1 MINWKIPAGFAAFGA
16 LVSLLAGIIGGNPL
30 GVIVLRLVLSAVVCA
45 GLGLIVN
52 VILKKYLPEL
62 SATPASVE
70 VETGGEVDIVID
82 EDIPV
87 EVEALVQEEAG
98 PEGERTEEEAELILD
113 GEGMDGEGM
122 DGKGM
127 DGEGMDEEG
136 MDGEGMDGEGMDEEG
151 MDGESAEVKVLPEE
165 VETLES
171 SNEQT
176 LDSTAVPLSPV
187 TDFEDLDTLPD
198 IDQFNPAAEES
209 PTTSKKSR
217 MNAQVEKVVKD
228 QDPEN
233 LARAVRTFMKK
244 DQ

>member
-1 MINWKIPAGFAAFGA
+1 
-16 LVSLLAGIIGGNPL
+16 
-30 GVIVLRLVLSAVVCA
+30 
-45 GLGLIVN
+45 
-52 VILKKYLPEL
+52 LKKYLPEL

-70 VETGGEVDIVID
+70 VETGEEVDIVID

-113 GEGMDGEGM
+113 GEGL
-122 DGKGM
+122 
-127 DGEGMDEEG
+127 
-136 MDGEGMDGEGMDEEG
+136 
-151 MDGESAEVKVLPEE
+151 DGESAEVKVLPEK
-165 VETLES
+165 VEALEPS
-171 SNEQT
+171 DEQT

>member
-70 VETGGEVDIVID
+70 VETGEEVDIVID

-113 GEGMDGEGM
+113 GEGMDG
-122 DGKGM
+122 
-127 DGEGMDEEG
+127 
-136 MDGEGMDGEGMDEEG
+136 EG

>member
-1 MINWKIPAGFAAFGA
+1 MINWKVPAGFAAFGA
-16 LVSLLAGIIGGNPL
+16 LVSLMAGIIGGNPF
-30 GVIVLRLVLSAVVCA
+30 GVIVLRLVLSALVCV

-70 VETGGEVDIVID
+70 AGAGEEVDIVID

-87 EVEALVQEEAG
+87 EVEGLVQEVAE
-98 PEGERTEEEAELILD
+98 PEGEQTEEEAELVL
-113 GEGMDGEGM
+113 
-122 DGKGM
+122 
-127 DGEGMDEEG
+127 DEESI
-136 MDGEGMDGEGMDEEG
+136 
-151 MDGESAEVKVLPEE
+151 DGESAEAEVLSED
-165 VETLES
+165 VETLEPS
-171 SNEQT
+171 DEQI

-198 IDQFNPAAEES
+198 IDQFSPAAEES
-209 PTTSKKSR
+209 STAPKESR
-217 MNAQVEKVVKD
+217 RNAQVEEIVKD

>member
-70 VETGGEVDIVID
+70 VETGEEVDIVID

-113 GEGMDGEGM
+113 
-122 DGKGM
+122 
-127 DGEGMDEEG
+127 
-136 MDGEGMDGEGMDEEG
+136 EEG
-151 MDGESAEVKVLPEE
+151 MDGESAEVKVLPGE
-165 VETLES
+165 VETLEP

>member
-122 DGKGM
+122 D
-127 DGEGMDEEG
+127 
-136 MDGEGMDGEGMDEEG
+136 EEG

>member
-70 VETGGEVDIVID
+70 VETGEEVDIVID

-113 GEGMDGEGM
+113 GEGMDGE
-122 DGKGM
+122 
-127 DGEGMDEEG
+127 
-136 MDGEGMDGEGMDEEG
+136 
-151 MDGESAEVKVLPEE
+151 SAEVKVLPEK
-165 VETLES
+165 VEALEPS
-171 SNEQT
+171 DEQT

>member
-16 LVSLLAGIIGGNPL
+16 FVSLLAGIIGGNPL

-70 VETGGEVDIVID
+70 VETGEEVDIVID

-113 GEGMDGEGM
+113 G
-122 DGKGM
+122 
-127 DGEGMDEEG
+127 
-136 MDGEGMDGEGMDEEG
+136 EG

>member
-16 LVSLLAGIIGGNPL
+16 FVSLLAGIIGGNPL

-70 VETGGEVDIVID
+70 VETGEEVDIVID

-122 DGKGM
+122 DG
-127 DGEGMDEEG
+127 
-136 MDGEGMDGEGMDEEG
+136 
-151 MDGESAEVKVLPEE
+151 ESAEVKVLPEK
-165 VETLES
+165 VEALEPS
-171 SNEQT
+171 DEQT

>member
-16 LVSLLAGIIGGNPL
+16 FVSLLAGIIGGNPL

-70 VETGGEVDIVID
+70 VETGEEVDIVID

-113 GEGMDGEGM
+113 GEGLDG
-122 DGKGM
+122 
-127 DGEGMDEEG
+127 
-136 MDGEGMDGEGMDEEG
+136 EG
-151 MDGESAEVKVLPEE
+151 MDGESAEVKVLPEK
-165 VETLES
+165 VEALEPS
-171 SNEQT
+171 DEQT

>member
-70 VETGGEVDIVID
+70 VETGEEVDIVID

-113 GEGMDGEGM
+113 G
-122 DGKGM
+122 
-127 DGEGMDEEG
+127 
-136 MDGEGMDGEGMDEEG
+136 EG

>member
-122 DGKGM
+122 DGEGM

-136 MDGEGMDGEGMDEEG
+136 MDGEG

>member
-1 MINWKIPAGFAAFGA
+1 
-16 LVSLLAGIIGGNPL
+16 
-30 GVIVLRLVLSAVVCA
+30 
-45 GLGLIVN
+45 
-52 VILKKYLPEL
+52 
-62 SATPASVE
+62 
-70 VETGGEVDIVID
+70 
-82 EDIPV
+82 
-87 EVEALVQEEAG
+87 
-98 PEGERTEEEAELILD
+98 
-113 GEGMDGEGM
+113 
-122 DGKGM
+122 
-127 DGEGMDEEG
+127 
-136 MDGEGMDGEGMDEEG
+136 
-151 MDGESAEVKVLPEE
+151 MDGESAEVKVLPEK
-165 VETLES
+165 VEALEPS
-171 SNEQT
+171 DEQT

>member
-70 VETGGEVDIVID
+70 VETGEEVDIVID

-113 GEGMDGEGM
+113 
-122 DGKGM
+122 
-127 DGEGMDEEG
+127 EEG
-136 MDGEGMDGEGMDEEG
+136 MDGEGMDGEGMDEEGMDGEG

>member
-70 VETGGEVDIVID
+70 VETGEEVDIVID

-113 GEGMDGEGM
+113 
-122 DGKGM
+122 
-127 DGEGMDEEG
+127 EEG
-136 MDGEGMDGEGMDEEG
+136 MDGEG

>member
-136 MDGEGMDGEGMDEEG
+136 MDGE
-151 MDGESAEVKVLPEE
+151 SAEVKVLPEE

>member
-70 VETGGEVDIVID
+70 VETGEEVDIVID

-122 DGKGM
+122 DG
-127 DGEGMDEEG
+127 
-136 MDGEGMDGEGMDEEG
+136 
-151 MDGESAEVKVLPEE
+151 ESAEVKVLPEE
-165 VETLES
+165 VETLEPS
-171 SNEQT
+171 DEQT

>member
-16 LVSLLAGIIGGNPL
+16 FVSLLAGIIGGNPL

-45 GLGLIVN
+45 GLGLIVD

-70 VETGGEVDIVID
+70 VETGEEVDIVID

-113 GEGMDGEGM
+113 GEGMDGE
-122 DGKGM
+122 
-127 DGEGMDEEG
+127 
-136 MDGEGMDGEGMDEEG
+136 
-151 MDGESAEVKVLPEE
+151 SAEVKVLPEK
-165 VETLES
+165 VEALEPS
-171 SNEQT
+171 DEQT

>member
-70 VETGGEVDIVID
+70 VETGEEVDIVID

-113 GEGMDGEGM
+113 GEGMDGE
-122 DGKGM
+122 
-127 DGEGMDEEG
+127 
-136 MDGEGMDGEGMDEEG
+136 
-151 MDGESAEVKVLPEE
+151 SAEVKVLPEE
-165 VETLES
+165 VETLEPS
-171 SNEQT
+171 DEQT

>member
-70 VETGGEVDIVID
+70 VETGEEVDIVID

-122 DGKGM
+122 DE
-127 DGEGMDEEG
+127 EGMDEEG
-136 MDGEGMDGEGMDEEG
+136 MDGEG

>member
-16 LVSLLAGIIGGNPL
+16 FVSLLAGIIGGNPF

-70 VETGGEVDIVID
+70 AGTGEKVDIVID

-87 EVEALVQEEAG
+87 EVEGLVQEEVG
-98 PEGERTEEEAELILD
+98 PESERTEEEAELIL
-113 GEGMDGEGM
+113 E
-122 DGKGM
+122 
-127 DGEGMDEEG
+127 
-136 MDGEGMDGEGMDEEG
+136 EEG
-151 MDGESAEVKVLPEE
+151 MDGESAEAEVLPGSDTEE
-165 VETLES
+165 AETLEPS
-171 SNEQT
+171 DEQT

-198 IDQFNPAAEES
+198 IDQFSPAAEES
-209 PTTSKKSR
+209 STAPKKSR
-217 MNAQVEKVVKD
+217 RNAQVEEVVKD

>member
-16 LVSLLAGIIGGNPL
+16 FVSLLAGIIGGNPL

-45 GLGLIVN
+45 GLGLIVD

-70 VETGGEVDIVID
+70 VETGEEVDIVID

-122 DGKGM
+122 DG
-127 DGEGMDEEG
+127 
-136 MDGEGMDGEGMDEEG
+136 
-151 MDGESAEVKVLPEE
+151 ESAEVKVLPEQ

>member
-45 GLGLIVN
+45 GLGLIVD

-70 VETGGEVDIVID
+70 VETGEEVDIVID

-113 GEGMDGEGM
+113 GEGMDGE
-122 DGKGM
+122 
-127 DGEGMDEEG
+127 
-136 MDGEGMDGEGMDEEG
+136 
-151 MDGESAEVKVLPEE
+151 SAEVKVLPEK
-165 VETLES
+165 VEALEPS
-171 SNEQT
+171 DEQT

>member
-70 VETGGEVDIVID
+70 VETGEEVDIVID

-113 GEGMDGEGM
+113 
-122 DGKGM
+122 
-127 DGEGMDEEG
+127 
-136 MDGEGMDGEGMDEEG
+136 EEG

-165 VETLES
+165 VETLEP

>member
-70 VETGGEVDIVID
+70 VETGEEVDIVID

-113 GEGMDGEGM
+113 GEGMDGE
-122 DGKGM
+122 
-127 DGEGMDEEG
+127 
-136 MDGEGMDGEGMDEEG
+136 
-151 MDGESAEVKVLPEE
+151 SAEVKVLPEE
-165 VETLES
+165 VEALEPS
-171 SNEQT
+171 DEQT

>member
-16 LVSLLAGIIGGNPL
+16 FVSLLAGIIGGNPL

-45 GLGLIVN
+45 GLGLIVD

-70 VETGGEVDIVID
+70 VETGEEVDIVID

-113 GEGMDGEGM
+113 GEGLDG
-122 DGKGM
+122 
-127 DGEGMDEEG
+127 
-136 MDGEGMDGEGMDEEG
+136 EG
-151 MDGESAEVKVLPEE
+151 MDGESAEVKVLPEK
-165 VETLES
+165 VEALEPS
-171 SNEQT
+171 DEQT

>member
-113 GEGMDGEGM
+113 
-122 DGKGM
+122 
-127 DGEGMDEEG
+127 
-136 MDGEGMDGEGMDEEG
+136 EEG

>member
-1 MINWKIPAGFAAFGA
+1 MINWKIPAGFAAFSA
-16 LVSLLAGIIGGNPL
+16 LVSLLAGIIGGNPF

-62 SATPASVE
+62 SATPASAE
-70 VETGGEVDIVID
+70 AGTGEEVDIVID
-82 EDIPV
+82 EDIPI
-87 EVEALVQEEAG
+87 EVEGLVQEEAE

-113 GEGMDGEGM
+113 
-122 DGKGM
+122 
-127 DGEGMDEEG
+127 
-136 MDGEGMDGEGMDEEG
+136 EEG
-151 MDGESAEVKVLPEE
+151 MDGESVEL
-165 VETLES
+165 ETLEPS
-171 SNEQT
+171 DEQT
-176 LDSTAVPLSPV
+176 LDSTAVPLAPV

-209 PTTSKKSR
+209 PTAPKESR
-217 MNAQVEKVVKD
+217 RNARVEEVVKD